1 MNRARRTRIL
11 AHGSDELRARLSD
24 DVIEHCEVHEVEP
37 PTETLV
43 MLTVRETAR
52 GHLFHPGELLVT
64 EARARIGQTIGLGIA
79 AGSCARKAWQL
90 AVIDAA
96 CKARLPRTEAW
107 DVLLVQEEGRLRRD
121 SERDD
126 GRILQTRVEFETM
139 DLT

>member
-1 MNRARRTRIL
+1 VNRSRRTRIL
-11 AHGSDELRARLSD
+11 VEGSEELRARLSD
-24 DVIEHCEVHEVEP
+24 DVIEHHEVHEVEG

-96 CKARLPRTEAW
+96 CNARLPRTERW
-107 DVLLVQEEGRLRRD
+107 DVLLLQEEGRLQR
-121 SERDD
+121 ERERNE
-126 GRILQTRVEFETM
+126 GRILQTRVAFETM

>member
-11 AHGSDELRARLSD
+11 VQGSEELRARLCAEVTEHSD
-24 DVIEHCEVHEVEP
+24 VHEVES
-37 PTETLV
+37 PTESLV
-43 MLTVRETAR
+43 MMKVRETAR

-64 EARARIGQTIGLGIA
+64 EARARIGQIVGLGIA
-79 AGSCARKAWQL
+79 AGSCPQKAWHL

-96 CKARLPRTEAW
+96 YNARLARTELW
-107 DVLLVQEEGRLRRD
+107 DVLLIQEEGRLRRER
-121 SERDD
+121 ERDD